1 MTHFHPQVFL
11 FVGLGNPGSEYEMT
25 RHNMGYL
32 VIQAFARKMG
42 WHLKEEKRLSAYVA
56 KGLIEEKTVHLM
68 LPTTYMNLS
77 GEAVRRYL
85 DFFKLE
91 APSVTVV
98 VDDIALPFG
107 QLRLKTM
114 GSTGGHNGL
123 KSIEAHLGTS
133 HYQRLRM
140 GIGHP
145 GPHSLVDYVL
155 DPFTREELEKLET
168 FINRGVDVLQRL
180 LRESVS
186 HVMNT
191 VNTNILS

>member
-1 MTHFHPQVFL
+1 
-11 FVGLGNPGSEYEMT
+11 MT

-32 VIQAFARKMG
+32 VLQAFAHKMG

-56 KGLIEEKTVHLM
+56 KGLIEEKSVHLM

-77 GEAVRRYL
+77 GVAVRRYL

-107 QLRLKTM
+107 QLRYKTM

-133 HYQRLRM
+133 HYHRLRM
-140 GIGHP
+140 GIGEP
-145 GPHSLVDYVL
+145 GPHKLVDYVL
-155 DPFTREELEKLET
+155 DPFTQEELKHLET
-168 FINRGVDVLQRL
+168 FVNRGVDVLQRL
-180 LRESVS
+180 LRESVTQ
-186 HVMNT
+186 VMNT
-191 VNTNILS
+191 VNTKNLS